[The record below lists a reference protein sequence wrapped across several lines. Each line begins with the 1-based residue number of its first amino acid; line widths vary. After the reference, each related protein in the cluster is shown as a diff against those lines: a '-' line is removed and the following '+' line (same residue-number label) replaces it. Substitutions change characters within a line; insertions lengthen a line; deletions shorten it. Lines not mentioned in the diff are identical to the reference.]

1 MINVY
6 YVHTDNTGASVN
18 SRRPDWFSHDKC
30 FHNFLSTLNLDS
42 TKLTV
47 SFDGDPS
54 DFIQRFRSHD
64 KWDNIKI
71 VDDAFHKSTSHF
83 SFIFDLIDEDS
94 LPEDDWIYILEN
106 DYLHANDWDKK
117 ILELSDSNIKF
128 DYVSLYDHLDKYYHA
143 DKRRKQKSLHKD
155 LHSQIFVSASHHWR
169 TVPSTCGSWA
179 FKVSTFLEDKQVFY
193 DIPEDHK
200 LFTYLRKEKGRSLI
214 SAVPGLSTHCV
225 NEYMSPAV
233 DWKRVQH
240 ESTPSNI

>member
-6 YVHTDNTGASVN
+6 YMHTDNTGASIN
-18 SRRPDWFSHDKC
+18 SRRPDWFGHDKC
-30 FHNFLSTLNLDS
+30 FNNFLSTLNQDS
-42 TKLTV
+42 TRVTV

-54 DFIQRFRSHD
+54 EFVDRFRNHE
-64 KWDNIKI
+64 KWGSVEVIPNTFEKKPRG
-71 VDDAFHKSTSHF
+71 AYNAL
-83 SFIFDLIDEDS
+83 FIYDLITRS
-94 LPEDDWIYILEN
+94 ALPNDDWVYILEN
-106 DYLHANDWDKK
+106 DYLHVKGWDEK

-193 DIPEDHK
+193 DISEDHK
-200 LFTYLRKEKGRSLI
+200 LFTHLRKEKGRSLI
-214 SAVPGLSTHCV
+214 SAVPGLSTHCIK
-225 NEYMSPAV
+225 EYLSPAIN
-233 DWKRVQH
+233 WKEIQD
-240 ESTPSNI
+240 ESA